1 MTTSIHLT
9 LAIILFF
16 LQNWMGSRAY
26 SKGYIRFS
34 LLDDKDEALSLNY
47 VIKVFGPIVYLILT
61 VAIFQYLKINTST
74 TNIINVIY
82 YYLSIRLLLI
92 FLFERAAIVNWIR
105 IVFYYLSIVIISK
118 IIYDNFIDSVDSL
131 LPDFTQIK
139 NEIWLLIIIF
149 IYQLGNGFE
158 EKTPN
163 NEIFEYS
170 KAYLPEIK
178 NRKRKYILKKYSL
191 FESQYGKAID
201 GISADDKS
209 FKLVI
214 LSILIFENF
223 NRPRIIRFFERL
235 WVRVTNTKTTQGI
248 MQTSSNKP
256 LSDLDS
262 VKNGTTY
269 LFSKYTAYSKEEY
282 TYTLFRR
289 TIKRHCPD
297 KKYIRQ
303 VLFIAKCVIDNSEDE
318 KQFKPIFEEI
328 KSEFELYDFFD

>member
-1 MTTSIHLT
+1 MTTTLHII

-16 LQNWMGSRAY
+16 LQNWIGSKAY

-61 VAIFQYLKINTST
+61 VTLFQYLKFDSINAD
-74 TNIINVIY
+74 IINVIY
-82 YYLSIRLLLI
+82 YYIGIRLMLI
-92 FLFERAAIVNWIR
+92 FLYQRATIVNWTR
-105 IVFYYLSIVIISK
+105 IFFYYLSIVIISN
-118 IIYDNFIDSVDSL
+118 IIHKNFIASVDTL

-158 EKTPN
+158 EKNPN
-163 NEIFEYS
+163 NEIFETS

-178 NRKRKYILKKYSL
+178 NRKRKYILNNYSRL
-191 FESQYGKAID
+191 NNQYGKLINE
-201 GISADDKS
+201 ISKDDKS
-209 FKLVI
+209 FGLI
-214 LSILIFENF
+214 IISILIFENF
-223 NRPRIIRFFERL
+223 NRPRIIRFIERI
-235 WVRVTNTKTTQGI
+235 WVRLIKEKTTQGI
-248 MQTSSNKP
+248 MQTYSDKP
-256 LSDLDS
+256 LSDTGS
-262 VKNGTTY
+262 VKKGTEY
-269 LFSKYTAYSKEEY
+269 LFSKYSEYAKEEY

-303 VLFIAKCVIDNSEDE
+303 ILFIAKCYIDNLDDNKDYS
-318 KQFKPIFEEI
+318 PIFEEI
-328 KSEFELYDFFD
+328 KSEFDLYDYFD